1 MTTPTPRFRPSRAGV
16 VGLWDYSDAVF
27 AFADG
32 RLVLRGANGSGKTK
46 ALEVLFPFVLDGR
59 LDPRRLD
66 PFSGENRTMKAN
78 LLWRGGDT
86 GHGYAWL
93 EFALPAGAD
102 AAVRYVTVGV
112 GLQAQRHRP
121 SPKSWFFVAD
131 GRVGDDIVLVDPDGR
146 PRTKKALA
154 ADLGDGAIV
163 DRASDHRRR
172 VDDVLFG
179 LGPERYEAMLDLVLT
194 LRRPMLAKDLD
205 PKSLSETL
213 SRGLRPLDEDLIEQ
227 VARSFD
233 DLEAVQRDLDRLI
246 HADEATT
253 AFVTDYRGYLRTQA
267 RHRADRSIE
276 ALAAHGSA
284 EQRRDTA
291 ERALDEARAEEA
303 MAEAETGATDERLAT
318 GRARRD
324 ALKASEAFQTA
335 GQLQHLEQAVQD
347 LNGEV
352 ERAEERTAQAD
363 EVATRAG
370 AEHDQAVEDRR
381 RADAEV
387 ARLVPRVLGSATA
400 AGVAWTDDDAAD
412 HPDELRQRVGGR
424 AAARRADLD
433 AVRELLD
440 ALLDAERR
448 VVTADEA
455 RDAAETAEADARD
468 QLDAADRTAD
478 EARVALHRDVDD
490 WATSHAKVMVAEEAD
505 AVRTAIDRIGED
517 GAPTLVEV
525 WSARLEPRRSAAAAD
540 RATHIAA
547 AAARTEQVEALRER
561 RRAIAEERDDA
572 PPPPVWRT
580 ADRQD
585 RAGAPLWRLVR
596 FAPDLAPAR
605 AAAVEAAL
613 EAAGLLDA
621 WVRPDGRVSRD
632 EHDSELVVERP
643 TAPSNPTTPTT
654 PTTLSTSTTPTAPSS
669 PTTPAIP
676 TLADVL
682 VPEQQDHVDPQ
693 VVAALLGTVRLRN
706 DAEPGPGD
714 GPGGPMDA
722 TASVTLDGRYRLGP
736 LAGHH
741 RVDTPRYIG
750 ATARAAHRAERIA
763 ALDAELAALD
773 IEVSRIQESLVEVE
787 AWLAAVGRASE
798 ALPATSTLLTQLR
811 RRDVAAG
818 RHQQARQ
825 VLVDATAGAEAA
837 RRAANDHRRTFQSAA
852 RSRSLPVTRE
862 GIHEVAVALSRFETD
877 GAELVAAV
885 AQALTRMEAESAAGT
900 RVEHAQATADAARR
914 DARERRQRRHARQV
928 ELTTLQERMGD
939 DVQAVLAD
947 LRTVEADLR
956 AAETARTTAQRRVRD
971 AAAARGQAEGEV
983 GAAGEAL
990 ASTGERVQD
999 AHRRLTVLARPDLA
1013 GPLGLE
1019 APEEADEDALLDAID
1034 RLVVG
1039 VSGAGERRKA
1049 AQTRITH
1056 SLEELDR
1063 ALGSGYRPSWNV
1075 QDDLIVVTIADDLG
1089 ERSVA
1094 AFADELAGQR
1104 ADQEALLTARERA
1117 VFEDALLTSVC
1128 AQIHH
1133 RTQATRD
1140 LVATMDQQMRAR
1152 RLSSGQTVGVAWR
1165 ADDTSSA
1172 EWKQVHRLLDQDP
1185 AHFGP
1190 DQLEALRRHFSTEI
1204 KTARAADPQAPY
1216 RELLAEVLD
1225 YRRWRRF
1232 ELFLVEADGS
1242 QALLTRARHARL
1254 SGGEKAASLHLPLFA
1269 AAHAAFAAGDPACP
1283 RLLAL
1288 DEAFAGI
1295 DDRGRSELLSLS
1307 VAFDLD
1313 LFMTGF
1319 DLWAVDRAVPGVAH
1333 YDLLHLADDHAVS
1346 SLLVLWTGE
1355 ELIEG
1360 PDAELALARTWEGS

>member
-1 MTTPTPRFRPSRAGV
+1 MTTATSRFRPTRAGV
-16 VGLWDYSDAVF
+16 VGLWDYRDAAF

-93 EFALPAGAD
+93 EFATPASAD
-102 AAVRYVTVGV
+102 AAPRYVTVGV

-121 SPKSWFFVAD
+121 SPRSWFFVAD
-131 GRVGDDIVLVDPDGR
+131 GRVGEDIPLVDPDGR
-146 PRTKKALA
+146 PRTKKALV
-154 ADLGDGAIV
+154 ADLGEKV
-163 DRASDHRRR
+163 VMDRASDHRRR

-246 HADEATT
+246 HADEATST
-253 AFVTDYRGYLRTQA
+253 FVTDYRGYLRTQA
-267 RHRADRSIE
+267 RHRADRAIE
-276 ALAAHGSA
+276 AFAAQRGA
-284 EQRRDTA
+284 QQRRDTA
-291 ERALDEARAEEA
+291 EQTLDEARAEEA
-303 MAEAETGATDERLAT
+303 MAEAEVTATDERLAT
-318 GRARRD
+318 GHARRD
-324 ALKASEAFQTA
+324 ALKASDAFRTA

-347 LNGEV
+347 LDDEV
-352 ERAEERTAQAD
+352 EGAEERAVQAAGA
-363 EVATRAG
+363 ATRAG
-370 AEHDQAVEDRR
+370 AEHDQAVEDHR

-387 ARLVPRVLGSATA
+387 ARLLPRVLASATA
-400 AGVAWTDDDAAD
+400 AGVTWSDGDAAD
-412 HPDELRQRVGGR
+412 GPDELRQRIRGR
-424 AAARRADLD
+424 ATARGADLD

-440 ALLDAERR
+440 TLLEVERR
-448 VVTADEA
+448 VVSADEA
-455 RDAAETAEADARD
+455 RDTAESAAADAAE
-468 QLDAADRTAD
+468 QLDAAERAVAG
-478 EARVALHRDVDD
+478 ARAGLHREVDG
-490 WATSHAKVMVAEEAD
+490 WATEHAQVMAAEDAD
-505 AVRTAIDRIGED
+505 AVRTAIDRLGED
-517 GAPTLVEV
+517 EAPTLVEV
-525 WSARLEPRRSAAAAD
+525 WNARLEPRRAAAAAD
-540 RATHIAA
+540 RATHTAA
-547 AAARTEQVEALRER
+547 AAALTEQAEALRER

-572 PPPPVWRT
+572 PPPPTWRT
-580 ADRQD
+580 SDRQG

-596 FAPDLAPAR
+596 FVDDLATER

-621 WVRPDGRVSRD
+621 WVRPDGRVARD
-632 EHDSELVVERP
+632 EHDSVLVVD
-643 TAPSNPTTPTT
+643 
-654 PTTLSTSTTPTAPSS
+654 PSS
-669 PTTPAIP
+669 APDTP

-682 VPEQQDHVDPQ
+682 VPEAQDHVDPQ
-693 VVAALLGTVRLRN
+693 VVASLLAAVRLRDES
-706 DAEPGPGD
+706 DAGPDREPDHDVGAAATVAMD
-714 GPGGPMDA
+714 GG
-722 TASVTLDGRYRLGP
+722 YRLGP

-741 RVDTPRYIG
+741 RVESPRYIG

-763 ALDAELAALD
+763 WLDAELAELD
-773 IEVSRIQESLVEVE
+773 AEVARVREVLVEVE
-787 AWLAAVGRASE
+787 AWLAEAARASE
-798 ALPATSTLLTQLR
+798 GLPATSALLTRLR
-811 RRDVAAG
+811 ERDVAGG

-825 VLVDATAGAEAA
+825 ALVDATATAEAA
-837 RRAANDHRRTFQSAA
+837 RRTANDCRRAFGDAA
-852 RSRSLPVTRE
+852 RSRALPATRD
-862 GIHEVAVALSRFETD
+862 GIAEVAAALTRFETD
-877 GAELVAAV
+877 GAELVAA
-885 AQALTRMEAESAAGT
+885 ATQAATRAEAESAAQA
-900 RVEHAQATADAARR
+900 RVEHAQVTADAARR
-914 DARERRQRRHARQV
+914 DAQQRRQRRDARKV
-928 ELTTLQERMGD
+928 ELATLHERMGV

-947 LRTVEADLR
+947 LRRVEDDLR
-956 AAETARTTAQRRVRD
+956 AAETARGAAQDRVRD
-971 AAAARGQAEGEV
+971 AAAARGQAEGELR
-983 GAAGEAL
+983 AADEAL
-990 ASTGERVQD
+990 AASGERVRD
-999 AHRRLTVLARPDLA
+999 AHGRLTVLSRADLA

-1019 APEEADEDALLDAID
+1019 VTDGADETDLLDAID
-1034 RLVVG
+1034 HLVTG
-1039 VSGAGERRKA
+1039 VSGADERRKA
-1049 AQTRITH
+1049 AQTRITR
-1056 SLEELDR
+1056 SLEELDH
-1063 ALGSGYRPSWNV
+1063 ALGSGYRPSWDV

-1104 ADQEALLTARERA
+1104 ADQEALLTARERS

-1128 AQIHH
+1128 GQIHH

-1165 ADDTSSA
+1165 ADDSATA
-1172 EWKQVHRLLDQDP
+1172 EWKRVHRLLDQDP

-1204 KTARAADPQAPY
+1204 KAARAAHPQTPY

-1269 AAHAAFAAGDPACP
+1269 AAHAAFAAGTPTCP

-1295 DDRGRSELLSLS
+1295 DDQGRSELLSLS

-1333 YDLLHLADDHAVS
+1333 YDLLHLADEHAVS
-1346 SLLVLWTGE
+1346 SLLILWTGE

-1360 PDAELALARTWEGS
+1360 PDAELALAQAWEGA

>member
-1 MTTPTPRFRPSRAGV
+1 MSTSTPRFRPTRAGV
-16 VGLWDYSDAVF
+16 IGLWDYSDAVF

-93 EFALPAGAD
+93 EFALPDGTDD
-102 AAVRYVTVGV
+102 AARYVTVGV
-112 GLQAQRHRP
+112 GLQGQRHRQ
-121 SPKSWFFVAD
+121 SPRSWFFVAD
-131 GRVGDDIVLVDPDGR
+131 GRVGEQIVLVDPDGR
-146 PRTKKALA
+146 PRTRKGLA
-154 ADLGDGAIV
+154 ADLGDGV
-163 DRASDHRRR
+163 VMERASDHRRR
-172 VDDVLFG
+172 VDEVLFG

-205 PKSLSETL
+205 PKTLSETL

-246 HADEATT
+246 HADEATAT
-253 AFVTDYRGYLRTQA
+253 FVTDYRGYLRTQA
-267 RHRADRSIE
+267 RHRADHAIE
-276 ALAAHGSA
+276 ALAAHRSA
-284 EQRRDTA
+284 EQRRLTA
-291 ERALDEARAEEA
+291 EQALDEARAEEA
-303 MAEAETGATDERLAT
+303 MAEAEATSTDERLAT

-324 ALKASEAFQTA
+324 ALKSSEAFRTA

-347 LNGEV
+347 LDSEV
-352 ERAEERTAQAD
+352 ERAEARAEQAD
-363 EVATRAG
+363 EAAARAS
-370 AEHDQAVEDRR
+370 ADRDRAVEQRR

-387 ARLVPRVLGSATA
+387 ARLAPRVLASATA
-400 AGVAWTDDDAAD
+400 AGATWSEGDITDD
-412 HPDELRQRVGGR
+412 PDELRQLVGGR

-433 AVRELLD
+433 AVRGLLD
-440 ALLDAERR
+440 EMLEAERR

-455 RDAAETAEADARD
+455 RDAAEAAEADATD
-468 QLDAADRTAD
+468 QLDAADRAAA
-478 EARVALHRDVDD
+478 EARAALHHDVDD
-490 WATSHAKVMVAEEAD
+490 WATSHAEVVATDEAD
-505 AVRTAIDRIGED
+505 AIRDAIERLGED
-517 GAPTLVEV
+517 GAPTLAEV

-540 RATHIAA
+540 RATHEASVTA
-547 AAARTEQVEALRER
+547 LAEQVEALRER

-572 PPPPVWRT
+572 PPPPAWRT
-580 ADRQD
+580 ADRTD

-596 FAPDLAPAR
+596 FADDLAPSR

-621 WVRPDGRVSRD
+621 WVRPDGRVFSD
-632 EHDSELVVERP
+632 EHDSHLVVGEGP
-643 TAPSNPTTPTT
+643 TAPGTR
-654 PTTLSTSTTPTAPSS
+654 
-669 PTTPAIP
+669 

-682 VPEQQDHVDPQ
+682 IPEAQDHVDRQ
-693 VVAALLGTVRLRN
+693 VVAAVLSAVRLRDEADVGTDHLPDRAL
-706 DAEPGPGD
+706 DA
-714 GPGGPMDA
+714 A
-722 TASVTLDGRYRLGP
+722 ASVTLDGRYQLGP
-736 LAGHH
+736 LVGHH

-763 ALDAELAALD
+763 ALDGELAELDA
-773 IEVSRIQESLVEVE
+773 EVSRTEALLAEVE
-787 AWLAAVGRASE
+787 AWLAATARASD

-811 RRDVAAG
+811 QRDVAAG

-825 VLVDATAGAEAA
+825 ALTDATANAEAA
-837 RRAANDHRRTFQSAA
+837 RRAANDHRQAFQSAA

-862 GIHEVAVALSRFETD
+862 GIDEVATALSRFETD

-885 AQALTRMEAESAAGT
+885 TQAVTRAEAESAAS
-900 RVEHAQATADAARR
+900 RHVEHAHATAEAGRR
-914 DARERRQRRHARQV
+914 DVQERRQRRDARQV
-928 ELTTLQERMGD
+928 ELTTLQERMGA
-939 DVQAVLAD
+939 DVQSVLAD
-947 LRTVEADLR
+947 LRAVEDDIR
-956 AAETARTTAQRRVRD
+956 ASETARTAAQDRVRD

-990 ASTGERVQD
+990 ASTIERVRD
-999 AHRRLTVLARPDLA
+999 AHHRLTVLTRPDLA
-1013 GPLGLE
+1013 GPLRLE
-1019 APEEADEDALLDAID
+1019 VPDDADEDALLDAID

-1039 VSGAGERRKA
+1039 VSGADERRKA
-1049 AQTRITH
+1049 AQTRITT
-1056 SLEELDR
+1056 SLEELDH
-1063 ALGSGYRPSWNV
+1063 ALGSGYRPSWDV
-1075 QDDLIVVTIADDLG
+1075 QDDVIVVTIADDLG

-1104 ADQEALLTARERA
+1104 SDQEALLTARERA

-1128 AQIHH
+1128 GQIHD

-1140 LVATMDQQMRAR
+1140 LVATMDQEMRAR

-1165 ADDTSSA
+1165 ADDTATA

-1204 KTARAADPQAPY
+1204 KAARAADPQAPY

-1269 AAHAAFAAGDPACP
+1269 AAHAAFAAGDPTCP

-1360 PDAELALARTWEGS
+1360 PDAELVLARAWDGS